1 MLTVE
6 LPASPP
12 LPDHAE
18 QLLDLQLYGQAFLEQ
33 RDALAVLMRY
43 LQQPLSVPSS
53 YVSRLPGGVSAC
65 LSHSCAIRG
74 TCHAP
79 YHAPYLF
86 VGFIQILFLSAH
98 TRAHTH
104 AHALLPTFLGKHC
117 LYAKN
122 TQHNSSPSICSFSA
136 PRLRTRTHTHTHT
149 RTRIRSERTVKHN
162 QLLELLLTLFKSLL
176 RIPNALP
183 NSRHSYLIDLH
194 DKILLKLHEVCA
206 LCVFV
211 NAFRMVQ
218 QLHDRLKFSII
229 F

>member
-1 MLTVE
+1 VRLIAMLTVE

-53 YVSRLPGGVSAC
+53 YVSLGVPFC

-86 VGFIQILFLSAH
+86 VGFI
-98 TRAHTH
+98 
-104 AHALLPTFLGKHC
+104 
-117 LYAKN
+117 
-122 TQHNSSPSICSFSA
+122 
-136 PRLRTRTHTHTHT
+136 
-149 RTRIRSERTVKHN
+149 
-162 QLLELLLTLFKSLL
+162 
-176 RIPNALP
+176 
-183 NSRHSYLIDLH
+183 
-194 DKILLKLHEVCA
+194 
-206 LCVFV
+206 
-211 NAFRMVQ
+211 
-218 QLHDRLKFSII
+218 
-229 F
+229 